1 MVPHLENAWSRK
13 WQPTPVFLLDN
24 PTYRGLAGYSPRDHK
39 ESDMTEQLST
49 HLDKDMHMFVEVG
62 EACELR

>member
-1 MVPHLENAWSRK
+1 MLGEIEGRRRGEHQRMGW
-13 WQPTPVFLLDN
+13 LDN
-24 PTYRGLAGYSPRDHK
+24 PMYRGLAGYSPWDHK
-39 ESDMTEQLST
+39 ESNMTEQLST